1 MSFEELAKLANMLG
15 GAGFATLLF
24 IILVGNYKD
33 VWCWSRD
40 RKMVEARDDNEK
52 RELIN
57 RLEAETRIANEQADF
72 WRTIALRNTG
82 LLETQ
87 TEQLMQVATQ
97 VGAVN
102 RKLLEKP
109 TT

>member
-1 MSFEELAKLANMLG
+1 MTFEELAKVANMLG
-15 GAGFATLLF
+15 GASFATLLF

-33 VWCWSRD
+33 VWCWGRD
-40 RKMVEARDDNEK
+40 RRDLETRNTAEK
-52 RELIN
+52 SELTE
-57 RLEAETRIANEQADF
+57 RHEAELRLANEQIDF

-87 TEQLMQVATQ
+87 AEQLTQVVSQ

-102 RKLLEKP
+102 RKLLNK
-109 TT
+109 